1 MMPSV
6 LFLSPN
12 TDKVFVCS
20 IPYRGYKW
28 SSVNILQKNSSDSAV
43 ILSVS
48 SDGMM
53 ISNHTRINGSVIINE
68 EYINVTVSF
77 DSSSGSGLCQ
87 LNQSYACDIS
97 LIDTSIGTVAAN
109 STIILDSEYLNYL
122 ATTQH
127 NYFWIYFNDLVI
139 ISLFKKKT
147 PYNYLIP
154 SFKHYSSRVGCWD
167 TLSNTIRVWDCR
179 LG

>member
-20 IPYRGYKW
+20 IPYKGYEW
-28 SSVNILQKNSSDSAV
+28 SSVKILQKNSSDSTV

-48 SDGMM
+48 RDKV
-53 ISNHTRINGSVIINE
+53 ITSNQSRINGSVIINE

-87 LNQSYACDIS
+87 LNQSYVCDIN
-97 LIDTSIGTVAAN
+97 LMDLSIGTHAAY
-109 STIILDSEYLNYL
+109 STLILDSEYLNFL
-122 ATTQH
+122 
-127 NYFWIYFNDLVI
+127 LI
-139 ISLFKKKT
+139 ILEI
-147 PYNYLIP
+147 LQ
-154 SFKHYSSRVGCWD
+154 
-167 TLSNTIRVWDCR
+167 
-179 LG
+179 

>member
-1 MMPSV
+1 MKILLFKRNIVIFFCHCFASVFKLSRIFHISVVCNMMPSV
-6 LFLSPN
+6 LFLRPN

-28 SSVNILQKNSSDSAV
+28 SSVNILQQNSSDSTV

-53 ISNHTRINGSVIINE
+53 ISNHTRINGSLIINE

-87 LNQSYACDIS
+87 LNQSYVCDINLMDS
-97 LIDTSIGTVAAN
+97 SVGSVSAN
-109 STIILDSEYLNYL
+109 STLILDSE
-122 ATTQH
+122 
-127 NYFWIYFNDLVI
+127 
-139 ISLFKKKT
+139 
-147 PYNYLIP
+147 
-154 SFKHYSSRVGCWD
+154 
-167 TLSNTIRVWDCR
+167 
-179 LG
+179 

>member
-6 LFLSPN
+6 LFLRPN

-28 SSVNILQKNSSDSAV
+28 SSVNILQQNSSDSTV

-53 ISNHTRINGSVIINE
+53 ISNHTRINGSVFINE

-87 LNQSYACDIS
+87 LNQSYVCDIS
-97 LIDTSIGTVAAN
+97 LMDTSIGTTAAN
-109 STIILDSEYLNYL
+109 SSIILDSEYFELPCHYH
-122 ATTQH
+122 H
-127 NYFWIYFNDLVI
+127 NYFLNSIMIW
-139 ISLFKKKT
+139 
-147 PYNYLIP
+147 
-154 SFKHYSSRVGCWD
+154 
-167 TLSNTIRVWDCR
+167 
-179 LG
+179 

>member
-1 MMPSV
+1 MKIISFKRNFVIFFCLCFASVFKLSRIFHISVVCNMMPSV

-28 SSVNILQKNSSDSAV
+28 SSVNILQQNSSDSTV

-77 DSSSGSGLCQ
+77 DSSSGSRLCQ
-87 LNQSYACDIS
+87 LNQSYVCDIS
-97 LIDTSIGTVAAN
+97 LMDTSIGTTAAN
-109 STIILDSEYLNYL
+109 STLILDSEY
-122 ATTQH
+122 T
-127 NYFWIYFNDLVI
+127 FF
-139 ISLFKKKT
+139 S
-147 PYNYLIP
+147 
-154 SFKHYSSRVGCWD
+154 
-167 TLSNTIRVWDCR
+167 
-179 LG
+179 